1 MHISW
6 KWFTDKF
13 VGTPPDSDLDN
24 VEENSGRYSL
34 GFGAQNIGDQIV
46 SAKTVLPWFLTSVG
60 GPAWVISFLVPVRE
74 SGSML
79 PQAFLRPWLQHF
91 HRRLPFMLVGAAG
104 QAVACVIM
112 LFTALFAHGTV
123 AGLLILASLALLAT
137 ARALVS
143 LTSKDVA
150 GRVVPKGYRGH
161 LTGFAT
167 TLSGTVAIV
176 VGIVLQALRGNLT
189 TTTFAVLFVIAALA
203 WVAAIMF
210 FRGIREQVVEDVG
223 NVPSKEDGWLRQVW
237 VDIRDLLS
245 SDPAF
250 RRFVIVRTLL
260 LTSALSPTFIVAIA
274 SHVRADGLAASIFTG
289 LGTFVLASG
298 VASLLAG
305 RVSGWLSD
313 VSSRNTMTGAALLAS
328 TILVITVVLTLISD
342 ATSNPQTPDRTG
354 AEIALIWW
362 LPVAFFVVSL
372 AHAAIRVAR
381 STYIVDMAEG
391 EQRTRYVSVANT
403 LMGILLLIVGAF
415 TSVLAI
421 GGPQW
426 ALAALALFGFTGAA
440 LSHTLPEVSLG
451 KQ

>member
-167 TLSGTVAIV
+167 TLSGAVAIV
-176 VGIVLQALRGNLT
+176 VGIVLQALRGDLT
-189 TTTFAVLFVIAALA
+189 TTTFAVLFVIAALS

-237 VDIRDLLS
+237 VDIRDLLTRNQLILQYPMVDR
-245 SDPAF
+245 DPLPHWG
-250 RRFVIVRTLL
+250 RGRITLL
-260 LTSALSPTFIVAIA
+260 GDAAHLMYPMGANGASQAIL
-274 SHVRADGLAASIFTG
+274 DGIELA
-289 LGTFVLASG
+289 
-298 VASLLAG
+298 
-305 RVSGWLSD
+305 
-313 VSSRNTMTGAALLAS
+313 
-328 TILVITVVLTLISD
+328 
-342 ATSNPQTPDRTG
+342 
-354 AEIALIWW
+354 
-362 LPVAFFVVSL
+362 
-372 AHAAIRVAR
+372 
-381 STYIVDMAEG
+381 
-391 EQRTRYVSVANT
+391 
-403 LMGILLLIVGAF
+403 
-415 TSVLAI
+415 
-421 GGPQW
+421 
-426 ALAALALFGFTGAA
+426 AALARNADVAAA
-440 LSHTLPEVSLG
+440 LREYEEARRPTANKIILANREREKEEWAAASRPKTEKSAALEAITGSYRNQVERPR
-451 KQ
+451 